1 VLDLESLTWSTAEP
15 TGHPPSARY
24 GHSCVVYQKLL
35 LVFGG
40 FDGSKR
46 LNDVYKYDT
55 IKNVWIQPDVKGEKP
70 DARSSHCAAVI
81 GNIKMFVYG
90 GVISGKVT
98 GNMFVLNLG
107 NWTWSEIIPKGTI
120 PKARF
125 NHAAV
130 VLEKFF
136 YIAGGQAPMGKFND
150 VHCFDPDTLV
160 WNEIKSGGVEFPHS
174 SSFTMNNIGNRVFVF
189 RGENAS
195 DMFVLT
201 LESGDTPTAWSK
213 PVCSGVQPKQIRAGH
228 SAVLYSNKLV
238 VFGGTAETDQIWFL
252 DISSI
257 LLSAEKEKA
266 AEPVVE
272 EEENESDDKSV
283 SSDQALRPSL
293 RESATAIK
301 NKLTSAVSKVNL
313 MTDLG
318 EMRPRG
324 ITASVGS
331 DVPTD
336 KEKKKEKERRR

>member
-1 VLDLESLTWSTAEP
+1 MGTESTKKINIPPNSLTLLGAEGNYVVVFTSPAEKAAWLFDFNTVTRELAMKRMQVTWSVPGVKGTAPQPRQNHTAVIIDHKMYVFGGTTTNKKVLGDMNVLDLESLTWSTAEP

-70 DARSSHCAAVI
+70 DARSSHCAALL
-81 GNIKMFVYG
+81 GNTRMDVYG

-136 YIAGGQAPMGKFND
+136 
-150 VHCFDPDTLV
+150 
-160 WNEIKSGGVEFPHS
+160 
-174 SSFTMNNIGNRVFVF
+174 
-189 RGENAS
+189 
-195 DMFVLT
+195 
-201 LESGDTPTAWSK
+201 
-213 PVCSGVQPKQIRAGH
+213 
-228 SAVLYSNKLV
+228 LYC
-238 VFGGTAETDQIWFL
+238 W
-252 DISSI
+252 
-257 LLSAEKEKA
+257 
-266 AEPVVE
+266 
-272 EEENESDDKSV
+272 
-283 SSDQALRPSL
+283 R
-293 RESATAIK
+293 
-301 NKLTSAVSKVNL
+301 TSAYGK
-313 MTDLG
+313 
-318 EMRPRG
+318 
-324 ITASVGS
+324 I
-331 DVPTD
+331 
-336 KEKKKEKERRR
+336 